1 MRNLNIDSL
10 KFYLF
15 IGVFL
20 FHHAGLFCPHRMG
33 ITIYLSI
40 TSFFLQGS

>member
-20 FHHAGLFCPHRMG
+20 FHHAGLFCPIVG
-33 ITIYLSI
+33 CLNKN
-40 TSFFLQGS
+40 F

>member
-20 FHHAGLFCPHRMG
+20 FHHAGLFCPIEWG
-33 ITIYLSI
+33 
-40 TSFFLQGS
+40 

>member
-20 FHHAGLFCPHRMG
+20 FHAGLFCPIG
-33 ITIYLSI
+33 WGNYL
-40 TSFFLQGS
+40 FVNHFLF